1 MLEMT
6 MSHGAKVCILRNFIN
21 TNFISGCIDFNSD
34 LNYTFFTPMDGFSY
48 VTLISSCLA
57 QKGVYFMKIEKISDN
72 QIRCTLNKSDLI
84 DRELKISELA
94 YGTEKAK
101 ALFRDMIQ
109 QAFYEFGFEVDDIPL
124 MIEAIPVST
133 ECLIL
138 VITKVEDP
146 DELDT
151 RFSKFSSFNV
161 HENTGK
167 SDADEDSYADEII
180 NCFDR
185 MDDDLTDDI
194 EDNAKEDAMET
205 PEITPTEISKPG
217 AHIPSNLIK
226 IYSFKSLQEVI
237 QLAYIMAGNYNG
249 TNSVYKNPLNSTYY
263 LVISISHHTPEEFNK
278 VCNII
283 SEYGKVERSTY
294 ASPTYYDEHY
304 EIIVK
309 DHALQIL
316 SVM

>member
-1 MLEMT
+1 
-6 MSHGAKVCILRNFIN
+6 
-21 TNFISGCIDFNSD
+21 
-34 LNYTFFTPMDGFSY
+34 
-48 VTLISSCLA
+48 
-57 QKGVYFMKIEKISDN
+57 MKIEKISDN

-161 HENTGK
+161 HDNK
-167 SDADEDSYADEII
+167 DKNDADEDSYADEII
-180 NCFDR
+180 NCFDQS
-185 MDDDLTDDI
+185 DDEVSDDSY
-194 EDNAKEDAMET
+194 DNNKEDSLEEAEVSGSEL
-205 PEITPTEISKPG
+205 PVKPG
-217 AHIPSNLIK
+217 VHAASKLIK
-226 IYSFKSLQEVI
+226 IYSFRSLREVI
-237 QLAYIMAGNYNG
+237 ELSNIMLGTYNG
-249 TNSVYKNPLNSTYY
+249 LNTLYKNPVNSTYY
-263 LVISISHHTPEEFNK
+263 LVITISDHTPEEFNK
-278 VCNII
+278 ICNII
-283 SEYGKVERSTY
+283 SEYGKTERFTY

-304 EIIVK
+304 EVIVK

>member
-1 MLEMT
+1 
-6 MSHGAKVCILRNFIN
+6 
-21 TNFISGCIDFNSD
+21 
-34 LNYTFFTPMDGFSY
+34 
-48 VTLISSCLA
+48 
-57 QKGVYFMKIEKISDN
+57 MKIEKINDN

-84 DRELKISELA
+84 DRELRISELA

-151 RFSKFSSFNV
+151 RFSKFSSLGPQDA
-161 HENTGK
+161 EDK
-167 SDADEDSYADEII
+167 SEADEDSYADEII
-180 NCFDR
+180 NSFDR
-185 MDDDLTDDI
+185 IDFNSDEAEEESKDI
-194 EDNAKEDAMET
+194 LDSSDSETEDK
-205 PEITPTEISKPG
+205 
-217 AHIPSNLIK
+217 SNLQVSPNLIRV
-226 IYSFKSLQEVI
+226 YSFRSLKEVTE
-237 QLAYIMAGNYNG
+237 LANILLGYYNG
-249 TNSVYKNPLNSTYY
+249 DNTLYKNPVNSSYY
-263 LVISISHHTPEEFNK
+263 LVISMSHHTPEEFNK
-278 VCNII
+278 TCNII
-283 SEYGKVERSTY
+283 SEYGKPERYTY
-294 ASPTYYDEHY
+294 ASPAFYNEHY

-309 DHALQIL
+309 NHALQIL